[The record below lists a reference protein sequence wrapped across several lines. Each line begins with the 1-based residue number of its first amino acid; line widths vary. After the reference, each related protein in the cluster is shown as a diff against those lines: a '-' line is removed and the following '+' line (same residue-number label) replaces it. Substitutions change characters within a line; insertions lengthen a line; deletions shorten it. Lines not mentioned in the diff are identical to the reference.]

1 MRNLADL
8 GAKAGALLKA
18 RGERIAVAESSAGGL
33 VSAALLAIPGASAY
47 YAGGGVIYSARAF
60 KGLLG
65 MSRDDLHG
73 MRSSS
78 EPYAA
83 FLAETIRDK
92 HRVEWGLSET
102 GASGPTGNGYG
113 DPAGHT
119 CFAVAGVVREART
132 LRTGSADRVANMWAF
147 TEAALAL
154 LVETLESAP
163 PTAAKPR

>member
-1 MRNLADL
+1 MHDPRIPA
-8 GAKAGALLKA
+8 AKAAAILIA

-33 VSAALLAIPGASAY
+33 ISAALLAVPGASAY

-60 KGLLG
+60 KGLLNLDRESLG
-65 MSRDDLHG
+65 G

-83 FLAETIRDK
+83 FLAETIRAK
-92 HRVEWGLSET
+92 HRVEWGLAET

-119 CFAVAGVVREART
+119 CLGVSGPISRVRT
-132 LRTGSADRVANMWAF
+132 LRTGIDDRWTNMNWFA
-147 TEAALAL
+147 EDALEL
-154 LVETLESAP
+154 LVSALESAP
-163 PTAAKPR
+163 PKSS